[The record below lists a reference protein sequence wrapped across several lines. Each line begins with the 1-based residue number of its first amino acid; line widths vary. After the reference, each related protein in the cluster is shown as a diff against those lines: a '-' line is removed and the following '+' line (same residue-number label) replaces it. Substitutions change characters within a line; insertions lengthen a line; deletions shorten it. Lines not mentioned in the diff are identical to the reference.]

1 MIELKLVKNFPQEI
15 IAVDEV
21 GRSPLAGPVVIG
33 ALKVTVPDYISLI
46 TLLRSLRRIGVKD
59 SKQLTGSDREEL
71 LKKLKVY
78 PRPFR
83 EKGSF
88 SWKNLELT
96 YVTWE
101 MNHEVIDSENIFQ
114 ASMRGMKE
122 AALFLSSEDKSKT
135 TLLLDGQSKLR
146 WQDQEPAAWNEI
158 TIVKGDVKSSL
169 VGLAAIIAKEKRD
182 SFMRDMH
189 FLYDRYGFDTNAGY
203 PTPEHRKAIAKHG
216 PCPIHRKTF
225 SKVKEFIPTSK
236 VG

>member
-1 MIELKLVKNFPQEI
+1 MIELKLIKSFPQDI

-33 ALKVTVPDYISLI
+33 ALKVTVNDYDSLI
-46 TLLRSLRRIGVKD
+46 TLLRSLRRNGVKD
-59 SKQLTGSDREEL
+59 SKELSGDKRDEL
-71 LKKLKVY
+71 LKKLKIY

-88 SWKNLELT
+88 EWKNLELS

-101 MNHEVIDSENIFQ
+101 MDHNVIDSENIFQ

-122 AALFLSSEDKSKT
+122 AALHLAREDKSST
-135 TLLLDGQSKLR
+135 TLLIDGHCKLR
-146 WQDQEPAAWNEI
+146 WDTEPAGWNEI
-158 TIVKGDVKSSL
+158 TIIKGDVKSSL

-189 FLYDRYGFDTNAGY
+189 FLYPEYGFNTNAGY
-203 PTPEHRKAIAKHG
+203 PTKEHRLAVEKHG
-216 PCPIHRKTF
+216 PCLIHRKTF
-225 SKVKEFIPTSK
+225 SKVKEFIPSSE

>member
-33 ALKVTVPDYISLI
+33 ALKVTVNDYQSLI

-59 SKQLTGSDREEL
+59 SKELTSVHRDEL
-71 LKKLKVY
+71 LKKLKAS
-78 PRPFR
+78 PKPFR
-83 EKGSF
+83 EKGNF
-88 SWKNLELT
+88 IWKNLELT

-101 MNHEVIDSENIFQ
+101 MDHNVIDSENIFQ

-122 AALFLSSEDKSKT
+122 AALFLGSEDKSNT
-135 TLLLDGQSKLR
+135 TLLLDGQCKLR
-146 WQDQEPAAWNEI
+146 WQDQEPASWNEI

-189 FLYDRYGFDTNAGY
+189 FLYPEYSFNTNAGY
-203 PTPEHRKAIAKHG
+203 PTKEHRKAVEKFG
-216 PCPIHRKTF
+216 PCLIHRKTF
-225 SKVKEFIPTSK
+225 NKVKEFIPTSK

>member
-33 ALKVTVPDYISLI
+33 ALKVTVNDYDSLI

-59 SKQLTGSDREEL
+59 SKKLTGDHRIEL
-71 LKKLKVY
+71 LKKLKAS
-78 PRPFR
+78 PKPFR
-83 EKGSF
+83 EKGTF
-88 SWKNLELT
+88 TWKNLELT

-101 MNHEVIDSENIFQ
+101 MDHNVIDSENIFQ

-122 AALFLSSEDKSKT
+122 AALYLASEDKSQT

-146 WQDQEPAAWNEI
+146 WQEELPAAWNEI

-189 FLYDRYGFDTNAGY
+189 FLYPEYGFKTNAGY
-203 PTPEHRKAIAKHG
+203 PTKEHRKAVEKYG
-216 PCPIHRKTF
+216 PCLIHRKTF
-225 SKVKEFIPTSK
+225 SKVKEFIPTSE

>member
-1 MIELKLVKNFPQEI
+1 MIELKLVKNFPHEI

-33 ALKVTVPDYISLI
+33 ALKVTVHDYDSLI
-46 TLLRSLRRIGVKD
+46 TLLRSFRRNGVKD
-59 SKQLTGSDREEL
+59 SKELTAESRDEI
-71 LKKLKVY
+71 LKKFKVY

-83 EKGSF
+83 EKGTF
-88 SWKNLELT
+88 QWKNLELS

-101 MNHEVIDSENIFQ
+101 MDHNVIDSENIFQ

-122 AALFLSSEDKSKT
+122 AALFLSSEDKSQT
-135 TLLLDGQSKLR
+135 TILIDGHCKLR
-146 WQDQEPAAWNEI
+146 WEAGPAAWNEI

-189 FLYDRYGFDTNAGY
+189 FLYPDYGFDTNVGY
-203 PTPEHRKAIAKHG
+203 PTKEHRKAVEKYG
-216 PCPIHRKTF
+216 PCLIHRKTF
-225 SKVKEFIPTSK
+225 NKVKEFIPTSE

>member
-1 MIELKLVKNFPQEI
+1 MIELKLIKNFPQEI

-33 ALKVTVPDYISLI
+33 ALKVTVNDYNSLI

-59 SKQLTGSDREEL
+59 SKLLTHEDREEL
-71 LKKLKVY
+71 LKKIKAS
-78 PRPFR
+78 PKPFR
-83 EKGSF
+83 EKGNF
-88 SWKNLELT
+88 TWKNLELS

-101 MNHEVIDSENIFQ
+101 MDHNVIDSENIFQ

-122 AALFLSSEDKSKT
+122 AALFLSSEDKSQT

-146 WQDQEPAAWNEI
+146 WQDQEPVAWNEI

-189 FLYDRYGFDTNAGY
+189 FLYPEYGFETNAGY
-203 PTPEHRKAIAKHG
+203 PTKEHRLAVEKYG
-216 PCPIHRKTF
+216 PCLIHRKTF
-225 SKVKEFIPTSK
+225 NKVKEFIPTPK

>member
-33 ALKVTVPDYISLI
+33 ALKVTVNDYNSLI

-59 SKQLTGSDREEL
+59 SKQLSGDHREEL
-71 LKKLKVY
+71 LKKLKAS
-78 PRPFR
+78 PKPFR
-83 EKGSF
+83 EKGTF
-88 SWKNLELT
+88 VWKNLELS

-101 MNHEVIDSENIFQ
+101 MDHNVIDTENIFQ

-122 AALFLSSEDKSKT
+122 AALFLASEDKSRT

-189 FLYDRYGFDTNAGY
+189 FLYDSYGFETNSGY
-203 PTPEHRKAIAKHG
+203 PTPEHRKAIEKHG

-225 SKVKEFIPTSK
+225 AKVKEFIPTSE